1 MHRDLV
7 CTLDSFSPSG
17 DILHLY
23 STISKPRMVYIY
35 SFITCVDSC
44 HQCYHNQDK
53 EWCHRASLV
62 VQRLRIHLAMRGVQ
76 VRFLI
81 QEDPTGCGATKPM
94 CLGPMLGNKRS
105 QGNEKPANQNQRAA
119 PAHHS

>member
-35 SFITCVDSC
+35 SFITRVDLC
-44 HQCYHNQDK
+44 HQCYHNQDI

-62 VQRLRIHLAMRGVQ
+62 VQWLRIHLAMRGVQ

-81 QEDPTGCGATKPM
+81 QEAPTCCGATKPM
-94 CLGPMLGNKRS
+94 CLGPMLDNKRS
-105 QGNEKPANQNQRAA
+105 QGNEKPENQN
-119 PAHHS
+119 

>member
-35 SFITCVDSC
+35 SFITRVDLC

-53 EWCHRASLV
+53 ER
-62 VQRLRIHLAMRGVQ
+62 
-76 VRFLI
+76 
-81 QEDPTGCGATKPM
+81 
-94 CLGPMLGNKRS
+94 
-105 QGNEKPANQNQRAA
+105 
-119 PAHHS
+119 